1 MKKLFYTLMFA
12 IPAVFNSKKVLAQ
25 DAFGLE
31 DVDTALGGIILGT
44 VIYLVRKTTTLCH
57 DVEALKKD
65 KAWEDT
71 KKDLKG

>member
-1 MKKLFYTLMFA
+1 MIEY
-12 IPAVFNSKKVLAQ
+12 
-25 DAFGLE
+25 
-31 DVDTALGGIILGT
+31 VDTALGGIILGT

-65 KAWEDT
+65 RAWEDT

>member
-1 MKKLFYTLMFA
+1 MMIEYLDT
-12 IPAVFNSKKVLAQ
+12 
-25 DAFGLE
+25 GL
-31 DVDTALGGIILGT
+31 LGVILGT

-71 KKDLKG
+71 KKDLKE

>member
-1 MKKLFYTLMFA
+1 MIEFLDT
-12 IPAVFNSKKVLAQ
+12 
-25 DAFGLE
+25 GL
-31 DVDTALGGIILGT
+31 LGIILGT

-65 KAWEDT
+65 KDWENT